1 MRALMSIFAGLAI
14 VVASPLHA
22 AAAAT
27 APTSHDDRRIAAAL
41 AEIIAME
48 ARVAQLA
55 ARLARGAARWCPRT
69 MPTPG
74 WLLGDRRLYADQ
86 IWPWARSIY
95 GVADADALFIAAL
108 DPAGAAAQ
116 AGLRVG
122 DTITGIDG
130 MAPTA
135 IDDSPHGRMAW
146 AQAMLADLP
155 ATMPLDVHIA
165 RLARPVRLSPA
176 PGCTSEFRVE
186 AYDAVKAQAD
196 GTVVYIPGG
205 MVRFAA
211 NDDEL
216 ATVIAHELAH
226 NILRHRARLDA
237 AGIDRGLGQQ
247 FGRSARLTR
256 LTEIEADR
264 LSVWLLADAGFAP
277 GTAAR
282 FWQSYGKR
290 RGGGIFAAPTH
301 PKWRERVRIV
311 TEEEA
316 AMQRLRAANAVT
328 APSLVTNAAPLE

>member
-1 MRALMSIFAGLAI
+1 MRALTTIHAGLAM
-14 VVASPLHA
+14 VMAAVPHGA
-22 AAAAT
+22 AAV
-27 APTSHDDRRIAAAL
+27 TSISNDGRRIAAAL
-41 AEIIAME
+41 AEIIVME
-48 ARVAQLA
+48 ARVAPLA
-55 ARLARGAARWCPRT
+55 ARLTRGAARWCKNT

-95 GVADADALFIAAL
+95 GAADADALFIAAL

-155 ATMPLDVHIA
+155 ATMPLEVHVA
-165 RLARPVRLSPA
+165 RLPHAVRLRPA

-186 AYDAVKAQAD
+186 ADDAVKAQAD
-196 GTVVYIPGG
+196 GMVVYIPGG

-211 NDDEL
+211 NDEEL

-226 NILRHRARLDA
+226 NILAHRARLDA
-237 AGIDRGLGQQ
+237 ANIDRGLGQQ

-256 LTEIEADR
+256 ATEVEADR
-264 LSVWLLADAGFAP
+264 LSVWLLADAGFDPDA
-277 GTAAR
+277 AAR
-282 FWQSYGKR
+282 FWTSYGQR

-301 PKWRERVRIV
+301 PRWRERVRIV
-311 TEEEA
+311 SAEA
-316 AMQRLRAANAVT
+316 ALLRSLRAADPVT
-328 APSLVTNAAPLE
+328 APPLVTNPPPLE

>member
-1 MRALMSIFAGLAI
+1 MRALMSIFAGLTM
-14 VVASPLHA
+14 VVASPVDGA
-22 AAAAT
+22 AAAA
-27 APTSHDDRRIAAAL
+27 APASNNDRRIAAAL

-48 ARVAQLA
+48 ARVAPLA
-55 ARLARGAARWCPRT
+55 ARLARGAAGWCPHT

-74 WLLGDRRLYADQ
+74 WLLGDRRLYSDRV
-86 IWPWARSIY
+86 WPQARAAY
-95 GVADADALFIAAL
+95 AVADTDALFIAAL
-108 DPAGAAAQ
+108 DPEGAAAH

-122 DTITGIDG
+122 DSITGIDG
-130 MAPTA
+130 MAATA

-155 ATMPLDVHIA
+155 AATPLEVHIA
-165 RLARPVRLSPA
+165 RLPRPVRLAPA
-176 PGCTSEFRVE
+176 PGCSSEFRVE
-186 AYDAVKAQAD
+186 ADDAVKAQAD

-211 NDDEL
+211 NDEEL

-311 TEEEA
+311 AEEEA
-316 AMQRLRAANAVT
+316 AMQRLRAANPVT
-328 APSLVTNAAPLE
+328 APPLVANPTPLE